1 MKKKVSL
8 IFLIAVFSL
17 TAGVCV
23 AYYNTER
30 TGFNSEAE
38 IISYDKEKISVM
50 NREIYYKDVVNFY
63 DKITAFIPEK
73 TVNISQFYAIM

>member
-1 MKKKVSL
+1 MKKKVGL
-8 IFLIAVFSL
+8 IFLSGAIAL
-17 TAGVCV
+17 TTGIGI

-50 NREIYYKDVVNFY
+50 NRDIYFKDVVDFY
-63 DKITAFIPEK
+63 DKITSYMPEK
-73 TVNISQFYAIM
+73 TVNISVHYAIM